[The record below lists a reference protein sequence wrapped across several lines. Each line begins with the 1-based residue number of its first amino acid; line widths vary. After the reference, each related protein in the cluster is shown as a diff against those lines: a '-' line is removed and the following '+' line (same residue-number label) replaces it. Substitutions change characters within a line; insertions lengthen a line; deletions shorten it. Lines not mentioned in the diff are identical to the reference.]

1 MGMEMEH
8 IASEMTDRQ
17 MNLMRTWRGGGQRR
31 SVCHNG
37 RIWEGSAVSS
47 ATVILSVNG
56 DQMHDSVSRY
66 LEWEARSSCIKSVW
80 CSLMDEK
87 TLHANSHDPDRA

>member
-17 MNLMRTWRGGGQRR
+17 MNLMRTWRSGGQRR

-56 DQMHDSVSRY
+56 RSDARQCVSTSRMGSNTRG
-66 LEWEARSSCIKSVW
+66 LETNNRFGA
-80 CSLMDEK
+80 L
-87 TLHANSHDPDRA
+87 

>member
-56 DQMHDSVSRY
+56 DQMHDSVSRH
-66 LEWEARSSCIKSVW
+66 LQEWEAIHEALRHIIGLVLS
-80 CSLMDEK
+80 DG
-87 TLHANSHDPDRA
+87 

>member
-17 MNLMRTWRGGGQRR
+17 MNLMRTWRGSGQRR

-56 DQMHDSVSRY
+56 DQMHDSVSRH
-66 LEWEARSSCIKSVW
+66 LEWEAIHEALRQIIGLVLS
-80 CSLMDEK
+80 DG
-87 TLHANSHDPDRA
+87 